1 MILVIKFQK
10 ALEIN
15 FKFMYYIISKYNYIF
30 TILNFFWRYC
40 LMGFR
45 KVSSSILCA
54 TIGLGLSQNFAVS
67 AAFPDEISLATG
79 EENVLGAKVT
89 KQTLDSFLNKYSSS
103 EIILSAA
110 LFISVMCLICVSVK
124 NSGLES
130 RLENVEYNLRYG
142 KFLSSFAK
150 DCEKFKIDGKG
161 VRSKIFSENPSV
173 KNTVETILDSFKGK
187 KVPIIKLYSYII
199 YNLYLLGFIKLKDL
213 KRYEKLINDDKK
225 DVEEKTSGSEKFLVE
240 ALGELCED
248 DELNDEEYKQILKK
262 LDEEKEV
269 NGRLKSKGM
278 FVNFNQFFR

>member
-1 MILVIKFQK
+1 M
-10 ALEIN
+10 
-15 FKFMYYIISKYNYIF
+15 
-30 TILNFFWRYC
+30 
-40 LMGFR
+40 
-45 KVSSSILCA
+45 
-54 TIGLGLSQNFAVS
+54 
-67 AAFPDEISLATG
+67 
-79 EENVLGAKVT
+79 
-89 KQTLDSFLNKYSSS
+89 
-103 EIILSAA
+103 
-110 LFISVMCLICVSVK
+110 
-124 NSGLES
+124 
-130 RLENVEYNLRYG
+130 
-142 KFLSSFAK
+142 
-150 DCEKFKIDGKG
+150 
-161 VRSKIFSENPSV
+161 
-173 KNTVETILDSFKGK
+173 DSFKGK

>member
-67 AAFPDEISLATG
+67 AAFPDEVSLATD
-79 EENVLGAKVT
+79 EENVSGAKVA

-110 LFISVMCLICVSVK
+110 LFISVVCLICVSVK
-124 NSGLES
+124 KSGLES
-130 RLENVEYNLRYG
+130 RLGKVEHNLRY
-142 KFLSSFAK
+142 KVFRSSFAK
-150 DCEKFKIDGKG
+150 DC
-161 VRSKIFSENPSV
+161 
-173 KNTVETILDSFKGK
+173 
-187 KVPIIKLYSYII
+187 
-199 YNLYLLGFIKLKDL
+199 
-213 KRYEKLINDDKK
+213 
-225 DVEEKTSGSEKFLVE
+225 
-240 ALGELCED
+240 
-248 DELNDEEYKQILKK
+248 
-262 LDEEKEV
+262 KE
-269 NGRLKSKGM
+269 
-278 FVNFNQFFR
+278 F